1 MGTQA
6 KYYQLK
12 ESKVQD
18 ALSQLS
24 NDEDF
29 YNTIK
34 NPEYILDS
42 IDIDTSWKSLPEVI
56 AEATSNIEL
65 SQLAIFG
72 TKIETQFN
80 SESEIQYI
88 SKEDVQRI
96 DELLKSLNIVSK
108 DEFIIAYNE
117 SQDAPYDKT
126 LYEDLFNFY
135 WIHFNSFRE
144 FYSKCKIAN
153 SSILVR
159 IG

>member
-12 ESKVQD
+12 ESKVQN

-34 NPEYILDS
+34 NPEYILNS
-42 IDIDTSWKSLPEVI
+42 IDIDTSWNSLPEVI
-56 AEATSNIEL
+56 AKATSNIEL
-65 SQLAIFG
+65 SRLAIFG

-88 SKEDVQRI
+88 CKEDVERI
-96 DELLKSLNIVSK
+96 NELLKSLNIVSR
-108 DEFIIAYNE
+108 DEFILVYNE
-117 SQDAPYDKT
+117 SQDVPYDKNQ
-126 LYEDLFNFY
+126 YEDMFNFY
-135 WIHFNSFRE
+135 WTHFNAFLE
-144 FYSKCKIAN
+144 FYSECSISK
-153 SSILVR
+153 SSILVH